1 MRHLVA
7 LAGAL
12 ALSSSAVADEPRYSL
27 ADLKALVS
35 QRSYGEAVQHLS
47 DIAPRERNADWLAV
61 AVDAASGYVGLGGD
75 PAAKALE
82 IEDLDTRYPQLLT
95 SPKYTKVRAEVGLR
109 GYETCFA
116 KRASLDACI
125 ERATR
130 FLDADA
136 RNTDLAFQMAK
147 ALRRN
152 SNAYA
157 SVLFFKRAV
166 AGSGSAAMCK
176 DDALR
181 SAVLAGLGLPKAQ
194 ELASDARSIASGPCF
209 DQLKPEILKGL
220 DAEVPGGPLHV
231 NTCEFMKA
239 KRALDASQ
247 LRSCDKKKS

>member
-7 LAGAL
+7 LAGVI
-12 ALSSSAVADEPRYSL
+12 ALSSAAVADDQRYTL

-61 AVDAASGYVGLGGD
+61 AVDAASGYVGLPGE
-75 PAAKALE
+75 PAAKVFE

-109 GYETCFA
+109 GYEACFA
-116 KRASLDACI
+116 RRASLDTCI

-136 RNTDLAFQMAK
+136 SNTELAFGLAK

-152 SNAYA
+152 SNPYV
-157 SVLFFKRAV
+157 SVPFFKRAV
-166 AGSGSAAMCK
+166 AGSATSPMCK

-181 SAVLAGLGLPKAQ
+181 SAVLAGLGLPKDQ
-194 ELASDARSIASGPCF
+194 DLASDARAIASGPCF
-209 DQLKPEILKGL
+209 DPLKPEILKGL